1 MLLKRNDVILF
12 QGDSITDWNR
22 CVDDPLS
29 DPMHL
34 GKGYVYVAAS
44 MLMAQ
49 YPELNLKFYNR
60 GISGNRSIDL
70 VNRWDEDTIALKP
83 DVLSLLIGV
92 NDTWR
97 RYDQNNP
104 TTAEQYE
111 QNCRN
116 ILERTKAAL
125 PDTKIVMI
133 EPFLLHVSPEIESWR
148 EDLNPKILVAR
159 KLAREFAD
167 VYIPMD
173 GYFAAASVQQ
183 KPSTWSGDGVHP
195 AGPGI
200 ALIAQKWVEAVTK

>member
-1 MLLKRNDVILF
+1 MLLKKDDVILF
-12 QGDSITDWNR
+12 QGDSITDCLR
-22 CVDDPLS
+22 YVEEPLV
-29 DPMHL
+29 DPMKL
-34 GKGYVYVAAS
+34 GRGYAYAAANA
-44 MLMAQ
+44 LIAQ

-60 GISGNRSIDL
+60 GISGNRSADL
-70 VNRWDEDTIALKP
+70 VSRWDEDAIALKP
-83 DVLSLLIGV
+83 DVLSILIGV

-97 RYDQNNP
+97 RYDNNDP
-104 TTAEQYE
+104 TSAEQFEKNY
-111 QNCRN
+111 RN

-133 EPFLLHVSPEIESWR
+133 EPFLLHVSPEIEAWR
-148 EDLNPKILVAR
+148 EDLNPKILAAR
-159 KLAREFAD
+159 RLAVEFAD